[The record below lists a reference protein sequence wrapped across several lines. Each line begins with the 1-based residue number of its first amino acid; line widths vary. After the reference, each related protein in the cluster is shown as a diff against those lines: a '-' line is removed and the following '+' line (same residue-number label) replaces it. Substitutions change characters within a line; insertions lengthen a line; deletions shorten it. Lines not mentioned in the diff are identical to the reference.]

1 MEALLLPPE
10 LILGQPPGLMKLTI
24 RQNTDKGWGLEIKL
38 LALCQGPWSSRGRW
52 FKWQVSGQSRVID
65 TDKG

>member
-1 MEALLLPPE
+1 MLPPE

-38 LALCQGPWSSRGRW
+38 LALCQGPWSSGGGSYVNGKCLVRAG
-52 FKWQVSGQSRVID
+52 
-65 TDKG
+65 